1 MDLPRA
7 KSREARGMG
16 GRRGCES
23 LSSGLEKMRS
33 SIGYADVFG
42 VCQRPLLSRTVHRR
56 SHTNRAAAHS
66 TCMCLYTLLRH
77 VCVSNCEPTFAAV
90 CEGTWPWQSLCGQ
103 PIGPNPIS
111 LLDTNAH
118 AHTHPRARTQ
128 HAQHTIACTH
138 NCTIAA
144 ALRRRVTGNEV
155 AVGMPGNPTITRQPQ
170 SAAQLRAPHLSEGS
184 QVTAQKTNLL

>member
-1 MDLPRA
+1 MAASIEYEWPWARGVGLPRHPPRDRPEIALDLPRA

-103 PIGPNPIS
+103 SGTNPFGRIPYRCS
-111 LLDTNAH
+111 TPCARAH
-118 AHTHPRARTQ
+118 APTRTN
-128 HAQHTIACTH
+128 TTRTTH
-138 NCTIAA
+138 NRMHTQ
-144 ALRRRVTGNEV
+144 LHNRGSTVTKGN
-155 AVGMPGNPTITRQPQ
+155 G
-170 SAAQLRAPHLSEGS
+170 
-184 QVTAQKTNLL
+184 